1 MQRTAPLRTI
11 QSSGARQAA
20 ILVTAALAVSACQ
33 GGNKNQDNQQTP
45 PGAAPTGSAAAAA
58 SPSASA
64 PKGVVV
70 GVPVPPDKVAKE
82 VNPNGVEPYSGPSG
96 TIKGVIRIKGDPPP
110 ATDFSFPSGCAE
122 GASTYGKWFRVGQ
135 DGTVADVLVAAT
147 GYDGYVPPREEAV
160 KVTLRGCA
168 MSSRTVAATFGQRI
182 EVKNIDKTESYM
194 PYLDG
199 AKFRA
204 VLVAIPGGDPV
215 KLYPQEPG
223 HYMIRDQLPK
233 PFMTADVFVVKF
245 ATHAVTGLDGMYEI
259 KGVPVGK
266 VRVNALLPQLDIT
279 AEQMI
284 EVKPGDNVVD
294 LTLEFDRAKFDEVG
308 RRKKVQPKPLPADDI
323 GPKG

>member
-1 MQRTAPLRTI
+1 V
-11 QSSGARQAA
+11 
-20 ILVTAALAVSACQ
+20 ILAAALAVSACQ
-33 GGNKNQDNQQTP
+33 GGNKNNNQNP
-45 PGAAPTGSAAAAA
+45 SGSAPSGSAAAA

-70 GVPVPPDKVAKE
+70 GVPVPPETVAKE
-82 VNPNGVEPYSGPSG
+82 VNPNKAEPYSGPTG
-96 TIKGVIRIKGDPPP
+96 TIKGVVRIKGDPPP
-110 ATDFSFPSGCAE
+110 ATDFSFPSGCGEA
-122 GASTYGKWFRVGQ
+122 ASTYGKWFRVGQ

-147 GYDGYVPPREEAV
+147 GYDAYVPPREEAV
-160 KVTLRGCA
+160 KVTMRGCA
-168 MSSRTVAATFGQRI
+168 LSTRTVAATFGQRI
-182 EVKNIDKTESYM
+182 EVSNLDKMESYM

-223 HYMIRDQLPK
+223 HYIIRDQLPK

-245 ATHAVTGLDGMYEI
+245 ATHAVTGLDGMFEI

-266 VRVNALLPQLDIT
+266 VRVNGLLPALDIT

-294 LTLEFDRAKFDEVG
+294 LTLEFDRAKFDEAG
-308 RRKKVQPKPLPADDI
+308 RRKKVTPKPLPADDI

>member
-1 MQRTAPLRTI
+1 MIHSP
-11 QSSGARQAA
+11 GARHAV
-20 ILVTAALAVSACQ
+20 ILAAALAVSACQ
-33 GGNKNQDNQQTP
+33 GGNKNNTNDNKNP
-45 PGAAPTGSAAAAA
+45 AGSAPSGSAAA

-70 GVPVPPDKVAKE
+70 GIPAPPEVVAKE
-82 VNPNGVEPYSGPSG
+82 VNPNSAEPYSGPTG
-96 TIKGVIRIKGDPPP
+96 TIKGVVRIKGDPPP
-110 ATDFSFPSGCAE
+110 ATDFSFPSGCGEA
-122 GASTYGKWFRVGQ
+122 ASTYGKWFRVGQ

-147 GYDGYVPPREEAV
+147 GYDAYVPPREEAV
-160 KVTLRGCA
+160 KVTMRGCA
-168 MSSRTVAATFGQRI
+168 LSTRTVAATFGQRI
-182 EVKNIDKTESYM
+182 EVSNLDKIESYM

-223 HYMIRDQLPK
+223 HYIIRDQLPK
-233 PFMTADVFVVKF
+233 PFMTADVYVVKF
-245 ATHAVTGLDGMYEI
+245 ATHAVTGLDGMFEI

-266 VRVNALLPQLDIT
+266 VRVNGLLPALDLT

-294 LTLEFDRAKFDEVG
+294 LTLEFDRAKFDEAG
-308 RRKKVQPKPLPADDI
+308 RRKKVTPKPLPADDI

>member
-1 MQRTAPLRTI
+1 MIHSP
-11 QSSGARQAA
+11 GARPAV
-20 ILVTAALAVSACQ
+20 ILAAALAVAACQ
-33 GGNKNQDNQQTP
+33 GNNQNQNQNQNP
-45 PGAAPTGSAAAAA
+45 SGSAPSGSAAAA

-70 GVPVPPDKVAKE
+70 GIPVPPEKVAKE
-82 VNPNGVEPYSGPSG
+82 VNPNGAEPYSGPTG
-96 TIKGVIRIKGDPPP
+96 TIKGVVRIKGDPPP
-110 ATDFSFPSGCAE
+110 ATDFSFPAGCGEA
-122 GASTYGKWFRVGQ
+122 ASTYGKWFRVGQ

-147 GYDGYVPPREEAV
+147 GYDAYVPPREEAV
-160 KVTLRGCA
+160 KVTMRGCA
-168 MSSRTVAATFGQRI
+168 LSTRTVAATFGQRI
-182 EVKNIDKTESYM
+182 EVSNLDKLESYM

-215 KLYPQEPG
+215 KLYAQEPG

-233 PFMTADVFVVKF
+233 PFMTADVYVVKF
-245 ATHAVTGLDGMYEI
+245 ATHAVTGLDGMFEI

-266 VRVNALLPQLDIT
+266 VRVNGLLPALDLT

-294 LTLEFDRAKFDEVG
+294 LTLEFDRAKFDELG
-308 RRKKVQPKPLPADDI
+308 RRKKITPKPLPADDI